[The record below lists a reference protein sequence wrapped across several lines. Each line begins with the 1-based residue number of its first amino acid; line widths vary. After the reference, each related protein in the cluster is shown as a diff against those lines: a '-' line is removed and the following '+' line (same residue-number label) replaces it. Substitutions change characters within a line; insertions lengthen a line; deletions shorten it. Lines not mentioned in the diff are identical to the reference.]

1 VISSFFCGMTDLPRI
16 CLTVTGETPEE
27 LLENALQAGSLSRFV
42 ELRLDYLEQPQEGPA
57 VVRAVRRKGIQVI
70 ATLRGA
76 AAGGKYQG
84 SAEEQLDLLS
94 AAGKA
99 GAALVDLEL
108 EAAEH
113 LGLAA
118 VRKLRK
124 AGAVMLSFH
133 DYRETPRNPG
143 VVLNRLKSFP
153 ADYYKLVTLAAR
165 HQDNAAMLDL
175 MRKEKGK
182 LVAFTMGEIG
192 QPTRILCLVAGSP
205 FTYAAP
211 PAGGV
216 DGLGQIPWDQMI
228 GLYRANRIGPR
239 TKVYGVVGNPVAH
252 SLSPAV
258 HNAAFSHVRRD
269 AVYLAFCAEDFKDF
283 RAALGAYRLS
293 GVSVTMPH
301 KKAAASAVAWKDEL
315 AARAG
320 AVNTMVLRG
329 GKWQGY
335 NTDML
340 GILGP
345 LEQRTKVRGSRV
357 LVAGAGG
364 VARAAALALADA
376 GASVTVVARR
386 IKQAADLAEQAGGH
400 ALDLDDLNGQ
410 KFDIIV
416 HATPLGMSP
425 NTEECFFTPQQ
436 LHTRLL
442 LETVYTP
449 LETRLVKLARGRRI
463 KVILGLEMFI
473 EQAAAQFRLWT
484 GRNAPRDVMEQAARA
499 ALFAASEL

>member
-1 VISSFFCGMTDLPRI
+1 MADFPRI
-16 CLTVTGETPEE
+16 CLSVTGETPEE

-42 ELRLDYLEQPQEGPA
+42 ELRLDYLEQPQEGAA
-57 VVRAVRRKGIQVI
+57 VVRAVHRKGIQAI

-76 AAGGKYQG
+76 AAGGKFQG
-84 SAEEQLDLLS
+84 SAEEQLAILD
-94 AAGKA
+94 AAGTA
-99 GAALVDLEL
+99 GANLLDLEL

-113 LGLAA
+113 LGLSA

-124 AGAVMLSFH
+124 AAPLLLSFH
-133 DYRETPRNPG
+133 DYRETPRNPALA
-143 VVLNRLKSFP
+143 LNRLKSFP
-153 ADYYKLVTLAAR
+153 ADYYKLVTLAGR
-165 HQDNAAMLDL
+165 HQDNAAVLDL

-211 PAGGV
+211 PVGGV
-216 DGLGQIPWDQMI
+216 DGLGQIPWEQMI

-283 RAALGAYRLS
+283 RAALSAYRLA

-301 KKAAASAVAWKDEL
+301 KKAAAAAVAWKDEL
-315 AARAG
+315 ATRAG

-345 LEQRTKVRGSRV
+345 LEQRTRVPGSRV

-376 GASVTVVARR
+376 GADVTVVARR
-386 IKQAADLAEQAGGH
+386 ARQAADLAQQAGGS
-400 ALDLDDLNGQ
+400 ALDLADLNRQ

-425 NTEECFFTPQQ
+425 NTEESFFTLQQ
-436 LHTRLL
+436 LNARLL
-442 LETVYTP
+442 FETVYTP
-449 LETRLVKLARGRRI
+449 LETRLVRLARARRI

-473 EQAAAQFRLWT
+473 DQAAAQFRLWT
-484 GRNAPRDVMEQAARA
+484 GRNPPRAVMEQAARA
-499 ALFAASEL
+499 ALFASSAL

>member
-1 VISSFFCGMTDLPRI
+1 MADFPRI

-27 LLENALQAGSLSRFV
+27 LLENALQAGALSRFV
-42 ELRLDYLEQPQEGPA
+42 ELRLDYLVQPEEGPA
-57 VVRAVRRKGIQVI
+57 VARAVHRNGIHSI

-76 AAGGKYQG
+76 AAGGKFQG
-84 SAEEQLDLLS
+84 SAEEQLAILG

-99 GAALVDLEL
+99 GANLLDLEM

-113 LGLAA
+113 LGQAS

-124 AGAVMLSFH
+124 AAPLMLSFH
-133 DYRETPRNPG
+133 DYRETPRNPA
-143 VVLNRLKSFP
+143 VVLTRLKAFP
-153 ADYYKLVTLAAR
+153 ADYYKVVTLAGR
-165 HQDNAAMLDL
+165 HHDNAAVLDL
-175 MRKEKGK
+175 MRNEKGR

-211 PAGGV
+211 PAGGI
-216 DGLGQIPWDQMI
+216 DGLGQIPWEQMI

-269 AVYLAFCAEDFKDF
+269 AVYLAFCAEDFRDF
-283 RAALGAYRLS
+283 RAALDAYRLS

-301 KKAAASAVAWKDEL
+301 KKAAAGAVAWKDEL
-315 AARAG
+315 ATRAG

-345 LEQRTKVRGSRV
+345 LELRTRLPGSRV

-376 GASVTVVARR
+376 GADVTVVARR
-386 IKQAADLAEQAGGH
+386 SKQAADLAQQAGGNT
-400 ALDLDDLNGQ
+400 LDLADLKRQ

-425 NTEECFFTPQQ
+425 NVEECFFTPQQ
-436 LHTRLL
+436 LNARLL
-442 LETVYTP
+442 FETVYTP

-473 EQAAAQFRLWT
+473 DQAAAQFRLWT
-484 GRNAPRDVMEQAARA
+484 GRNPPHAVMEQAARA
-499 ALFAASEL
+499 ALFASSAL

>member
-1 VISSFFCGMTDLPRI
+1 MADLPRI

-27 LLENALQAGSLSRFV
+27 LLDHALRAGSLSQFV

-57 VVRAVRRKGIQVI
+57 VVRAVRRKRIQVI

-76 AAGGKYQG
+76 AAGGKFQG
-84 SAEEQLDLLS
+84 SAEEQLAIL
-94 AAGKA
+94 ATAGKA
-99 GAALVDLEL
+99 GASLLDLEL

-113 LGLAA
+113 IGRPA
-118 VRKLRK
+118 VRKLRQ
-124 AGAVMLSFH
+124 AAALLLSFH
-133 DYRETPRNPG
+133 DFRETPRNPG
-143 VVLNRLKSFP
+143 VLLSRLKSFP
-153 ADYYKLVTLAAR
+153 ADYYKLVTLAGR
-165 HQDNAAMLDL
+165 HQDNAAVLDL
-175 MRKEKGK
+175 LRKEKGK

-211 PAGGV
+211 PVGGV
-216 DGLGQIPWDQMI
+216 DGLGQIPWEQMT
-228 GLYRANRIGPR
+228 GVYRAHRISPR

-252 SLSPAV
+252 SLSPVV
-258 HNAAFSHVRRD
+258 HNAAFSHIRRD
-269 AVYLAFCAEDFKDF
+269 AVYLAFCAEEFKDF
-283 RAALGAYRLS
+283 RAALGAYRLA

-301 KKAAASAVAWKDEL
+301 KEAAASAVAWKDEL
-315 AARAG
+315 ATRAG
-320 AVNTMVLRG
+320 VVNTMVLRA

-345 LEQRTKVRGSRV
+345 LEQRTRLRGSRV

-376 GASVTVVARR
+376 GASVTIVARR
-386 IKQAADLAEQAGGH
+386 SKQAADLAEAAGGRV
-400 ALDLDDLNGQ
+400 LDLDGLNGQ

-416 HATPLGMSP
+416 HATSLGMSP

-436 LHTRLL
+436 LNARLL
-442 LETVYTP
+442 FETVYTP

-473 EQAAAQFRLWT
+473 EQATAQFRLWT
-484 GRNAPRDVMEQAARA
+484 GRNPPRAVMEQAARA
-499 ALFAASEL
+499 ALFASSAL